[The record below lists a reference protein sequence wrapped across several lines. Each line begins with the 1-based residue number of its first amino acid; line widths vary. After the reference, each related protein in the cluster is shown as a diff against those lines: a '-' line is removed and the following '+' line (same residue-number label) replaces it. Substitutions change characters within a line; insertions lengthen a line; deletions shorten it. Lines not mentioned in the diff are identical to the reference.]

1 MSTQPLLPTH
11 RTLSKGKGKAPAPP
25 SPSSSRS
32 STPPRRGFRA
42 FDDDEREDEE
52 EKGRCVTIR
61 FTGDQGGDLDVW
73 VEEGESVGSVK
84 EKIRVLRPTLQH
96 NSLRFIH
103 SGRLLTDGILL
114 LPWLRALE
122 NRLQSRQDAEDI
134 GIAGVVRGLAGDG
147 EDGTT
152 SGKGQGKGREEK
164 VWLHCVVGAKA
175 EDRATDAEA
184 TDEQDPVPNRRGFDS
199 LLDAGFTP
207 TEIAAMRR
215 EFYLSRGQEV
225 PDDFIGTGATGD
237 EYEEHVR
244 ALEEQWIEGDLNNE
258 TAETVNE
265 GLYSSIFHGILIG
278 FLFPLLP
285 WFFFREIPSPN
296 FFEPLEGP
304 DAPLNSTDRSDNRH
318 PDGHNSTAPASAN
331 HESPAV
337 ASDVSNMFGLRG
349 LPGGDW
355 RTGVVFGQR
364 TQMAILIGTVLN
376 IGFAGLRFLA

>member
-1 MSTQPLLPTH
+1 MEGQQEMTCCNPCI
-11 RTLSKGKGKAPAPP
+11 
-25 SPSSSRS
+25 SPVSSS
-32 STPPRRGFRA
+32 GFRNHLYIA
-42 FDDDEREDEE
+42 
-52 EKGRCVTIR
+52 KPNPS
-61 FTGDQGGDLDVW
+61 Q
-73 VEEGESVGSVK
+73 
-84 EKIRVLRPTLQH
+84 IRVLRPTLQH

-114 LPWLRALE
+114 LSWLRALE

-184 TDEQDPVPNRRGFDS
+184 TDEQVCQSPCFRSSVTKRFPQDPVSNRRGFDS

-207 TEIAAMRR
+207 AEIAAMRR

-258 TAETVNE
+258 TAESECPSTLCNSHADRFFIAVNE

-304 DAPLNSTDRSDNRH
+304 DAPLNPTDRSDNRH
-318 PDGHNSTAPASAN
+318 PDGDNFTAPASTN
-331 HESPAV
+331 HESPAET
-337 ASDVSNMFGLRG
+337 SDVSNMFGLRG

-364 TQMAILIGTVLN
+364 TQVSHA
-376 IGFAGLRFLA
+376 LRSG